1 MAESDPHNN
10 PELSIA
16 EIRAACANHPNSI
29 RLQDLH
35 KHADA
40 DQEYQQI
47 QHYVCN
53 GFPHHRHQL
62 PERCRRYWNIR
73 SQLALDDDLIVF
85 GCRLLIPTTMHS
97 QILHELHASHQGAV
111 RTKQRAKLI
120 VYWPGINNDID
131 NTILSCKQCQD
142 SLPSHSKEPIIMK
155 PTPSRPFQDS
165 QSTSAHMRGTTSSSS
180 STATPIGPTS
190 FTWAITPPPL
200 TSPLPSSKPSAAQEH
215 QTLSGQTK
223 GPNSHPSCSRIS
235 PENGDFSTSLPP
247 QCTHKATGRLRP
259 QSNQ

>member
-47 QHYVCN
+47 QHYVRN

-73 SQLALDDDLIVF
+73 SQLTLDDDLIVF
-85 GCRLLIPTTMHS
+85 SCRLLIPPTMHS
-97 QILHELHASHQGAV
+97 QILHKLHASHQG
-111 RTKQRAKLI
+111 
-120 VYWPGINNDID
+120 
-131 NTILSCKQCQD
+131 
-142 SLPSHSKEPIIMK
+142 PSGQNSKPNSSSIGLESTMTST
-155 PTPSRPFQDS
+155 TPSSPVSNARTAYHRIPRS
-165 QSTSAHMRGTTSSSS
+165 QS
-180 STATPIGPTS
+180 P
-190 FTWAITPPPL
+190 
-200 TSPLPSSKPSAAQEH
+200 
-215 QTLSGQTK
+215 
-223 GPNSHPSCSRIS
+223 
-235 PENGDFSTSLPP
+235 
-247 QCTHKATGRLRP
+247 
-259 QSNQ
+259 